1 MFLLGNSRI
10 SIDSE
15 VRSPLW
21 EEMDTAEFKLLNQFE
36 FVVVIQKAYLNLIIR
51 NLDIS
56 CRVWFSERLWI
67 SSAF

>member
-56 CRVWFSERLWI
+56 CRVWFSERLC